1 MRQFGFH
8 QHRPID
14 VPSTIPELHKID
26 LRANEHNWPVY
37 HRQYINVWNSR
48 HSLRINGI
56 PIGDFKQGYHDE
68 YMKWYRTITRRWISH
83 NGAMHGSV
91 VCIVPFLY
99 TRKTFRPLEVIVS
112 VCFQVDGIEH
122 INIRTH
128 GREELGRE
136 DTKFVRDT
144 SCNMLRALRE
154 DRRDA
159 VRYVPNRA
167 PPQPEEPANPVL
179 RDEPPYRQT
188 GRRAQPRD
196 RFEPDPRFMIP
207 PPWGYQFPP
216 ADAGSAF
223 NTPLPNIVRPGDLY
237 GFGGSSRGTGFQGS
251 QIDYQQ
257 YVSNDPSVVYP
268 SYGGS
273 ASGSYHR
280 PPSYHSHGPPDW
292 LGENMYT
299 PTPPYGSYSFGPT
312 TDEGG
317 SQPVHDPPQ
326 PHDHNEEDAPS
337 TIHKRLRKKST
348 QRNVGVVRQI
358 SMQPIESFQ

>member
-91 VCIVPFLY
+91 V
-99 TRKTFRPLEVIVS
+99 
-112 VCFQVDGIEH
+112 DGIEH

-154 DRRDA
+154 DRRDTI
-159 VRYVPNRA
+159 RYVPSRA

-179 RDEPPYRQT
+179 RDEPPHRQT

-223 NTPLPNIVRPGDLY
+223 NTPRPNIVRPGDLY
-237 GFGGSSRGTGFQGS
+237 GFGGSSSGTGFQGS
-251 QIDYQQ
+251 QIDYQH
-257 YVSNDPSVVYP
+257 YVSNDPSLVY
-268 SYGGS
+268 GVS

-337 TIHKRLRKKST
+337 TIHKRLRKKKHPKKRGCCPT
-348 QRNVGVVRQI
+348 D
-358 SMQPIESFQ
+358 